1 MSVDAPLSNDVE
13 VPADVAE
20 PLDQEQ
26 DAIEEVDAPASNDIE
41 TASVAVKNEPIV
53 LEQLDGEDVEDE
65 IAMDEKGQKWTN
77 EGFAD
82 SVELSTVDPTL
93 YSDYFDNYSNAR
105 RLNALQ

>member
-20 PLDQEQ
+20 PSDQEQ
-26 DAIEEVDAPASNDIE
+26 DAIEEVDAPASNVEMVSDATE
-41 TASVAVKNEPIV
+41 NEPII

-65 IAMDEKGQKWTN
+65 IAMDEEGQKWTD

-82 SVELSTVDPTL
+82 SVEFSIVDSTL
-93 YSDYFDNYSNAR
+93 YSDYFDNYGNAR
-105 RLNALQ
+105 RLNTLQ